1 MGKQSKSGRSSKKNL
16 EQNARWLEER
26 LENTMLDLDALASMP
41 LDEVKSELKAFKP
54 QQKAFVDKLNKK
66 LPAGASIP
74 VPKAPPKRTRSKAP
88 AQRAGDRS
96 AASAA
101 PGPRRGL
108 SRVFSLRSALV
119 LSFLIIASALFLP
132 QLIRD
137 LRDDKIEPAQAV
149 QNPEETEDEYTTW
162 IEGPGVDE
170 LIRGVKYTI
179 EGLEQV
185 VINAPLPTN
194 PGNWEARFEMK
205 LTVDGNG
212 KVVGLEPLSGETTDF
227 EPVVVDSLLHWQ
239 FSALSSGETRTDAI
253 ITIEYKPE

>member
-26 LENTMLDLDALASMP
+26 LENTMLDLDALSSMP

-54 QQKAFVDKLNKK
+54 KQKAFVEELNKK

-74 VPKAPPKRTRSKAP
+74 VPKESPKRTRRKAP
-88 AQRAGDRS
+88 AKRAGDRKAT
-96 AASAA
+96 AASPA
-101 PGPRRGL
+101 PRRGL
-108 SRVFSLRSALV
+108 ARVFSLRSALV

-149 QNPEETEDEYTTW
+149 QNPEESEDRPATW
-162 IEGPGVDE
+162 IVGPGVDE

-179 EGLEQV
+179 QGLEQV

-194 PGNWEARFEMK
+194 PGDLEARFEMK

-212 KVVGLEPLSGETTDF
+212 KVVGLEPMSGEANEF

-239 FSALSSGETRTDAI
+239 FSALASGDTRTDAI
-253 ITIEYKPE
+253 ITIEYSPE